1 MIEETCRCSLSELP
15 SDNFPLAL
23 QIVLFMGAGRLD
35 TASSILFVHFL
46 PSGHGQ
52 IPVLR
57 YLFRLSITYTPP
69 ILAWWLIIQGFR
81 VLHRWG
87 GLGGLMRGVGKIAAV
102 SIVIGIENILY
113 PRSSQCKNEKN
124 LQSTCPEARS

>member
-15 SDNFPLAL
+15 SDNFPLVL

-52 IPVLR
+52 MPALR

-87 GLGGLMRGVGKIAAV
+87 GLGGPMRGVGKIAAV

-113 PRSSQCKNEKN
+113 
-124 LQSTCPEARS
+124 LHM

>member
-1 MIEETCRCSLSELP
+1 VIEESELP
-15 SDNFPLAL
+15 SDNFPLVL

-35 TASSILFVHFL
+35 TASSTLFVHFL

-52 IPVLR
+52 RPVLR

-81 VLHRWG
+81 VLHRSVGRPG
-87 GLGGLMRGVGKIAAV
+87 GPNAGGGEDCSG
-102 SIVIGIENILY
+102 LY
-113 PRSSQCKNEKN
+113 RYRYRKY
-124 LQSTCPEARS
+124 LIST

>member
-1 MIEETCRCSLSELP
+1 VIEESELP

-23 QIVLFMGAGRLD
+23 QIVLFMGAGRLG

-69 ILAWWLIIQGFR
+69 ILAWWLANSR
-81 VLHRWG
+81 VSVSCIGGEAWG
-87 GLGGLMRGVGKIAAV
+87 ANAGVGKIAAV

-113 PRSSQCKNEKN
+113 
-124 LQSTCPEARS
+124 LHM